1 MFGVIGK
8 AGAGHQVEVFEGGV
22 EAFAE
27 AVVQFAERGVGVDD
41 EDGVVGGELG
51 HWGEALGRAVL
62 CHK

>member
-41 EDGVVGGELG
+41 GVVRGELG
-51 HWGEALGRAVL
+51 HWCEALGRAVL